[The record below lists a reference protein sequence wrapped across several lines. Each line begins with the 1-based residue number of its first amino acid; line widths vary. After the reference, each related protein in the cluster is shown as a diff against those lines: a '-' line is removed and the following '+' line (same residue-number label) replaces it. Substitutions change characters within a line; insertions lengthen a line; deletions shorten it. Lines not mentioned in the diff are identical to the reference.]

1 MRRADDPPTKGEQPM
16 KYILLISSNEQALA
30 SRGEAEVKQ
39 VVGQHMKVA
48 QDLRAAGKMVS
59 AERLRPQSEATRI
72 RMKAGQP
79 QLTDGPFAETKE
91 VIGGFYLIDC
101 ASKAEAIEWAS
112 KLPIG
117 DGFIEV
123 RPVWEM

>member
-1 MRRADDPPTKGEQPM
+1 M
-16 KYILLISSNEQALA
+16 KFMLMIHGSEQADG
-30 SRGEAEVKQ
+30 RRTEAEVKQ
-39 VVGQHMKVA
+39 IVGQHMKVA
-48 QDLRAAGKMVS
+48 QDLRAAGKMVHG
-59 AERLRPQSEATRI
+59 ERLRPQAEATRL
-72 RMKAGQP
+72 RTKAGQI

-91 VIGGFYLIDC
+91 VVGGFYLIDC

-117 DGFIEV
+117 EEGFIEV

>member
-1 MRRADDPPTKGEQPM
+1 M
-16 KYILLISSNEQALA
+16 KYILLIHGNEQALA
-30 SRGEAEVKQ
+30 SRPEAEIKQ

-48 QDLRAAGKMVS
+48 QDLRTAGQMVA
-59 AERLRPQSEATRI
+59 AERLRPQAEATRI
-72 RMKAGQP
+72 RVKAGQP

-101 ASKAEAIEWAS
+101 ASKAEAVEWAS

-117 DGFIEV
+117 EGYIEV

>member
-1 MRRADDPPTKGEQPM
+1 M
-16 KYILLISSNEQALA
+16 KFILLINGNEQAEGRR
-30 SRGEAEVKQ
+30 SEAEMKQ
-39 VVGQHMKVA
+39 VVGGHMKVA

-59 AERLRPQSEATRI
+59 AERLRPQAEATRI
-72 RMKAGQP
+72 RLKGGQP

-112 KLPIG
+112 RLPLH
-117 DGFIEV
+117 DEGFIEV

>member
-1 MRRADDPPTKGEQPM
+1 M
-16 KYILLISSNEQALA
+16 KFMLMIHGSEQADG
-30 SRGEAEVKQ
+30 RRTEAEVKQ
-39 VVGQHMKVA
+39 IVGQHMKVA
-48 QDLRAAGKMVS
+48 QDLRTAGKMVHG
-59 AERLRPQSEATRI
+59 ERLRPQAEATRL
-72 RMKAGQP
+72 RAKAGQI

-112 KLPIG
+112 KLPIREE
-117 DGFIEV
+117 GFIEV

>member
-1 MRRADDPPTKGEQPM
+1 M
-16 KYILLISSNEQALA
+16 KYILLINGNEQALA
-30 SRGEAEVKQ
+30 NRSEAEIKQ

-59 AERLRPQSEATRI
+59 AERLRPHAEATRI
-72 RMKAGQP
+72 RVKAGQP

-101 ASKAEAIEWAS
+101 ASKAEAMEWAS
-112 KLPIG
+112 KLPVG
-117 DGFIEV
+117 EGYIEV

>member
-1 MRRADDPPTKGEQPM
+1 M

-30 SRGEAEVKQ
+30 SRSEAEVKQ
-39 VVGQHMKVA
+39 VVGQHMKVG
-48 QDLRAAGKMVS
+48 QELRAAGKMVA

-112 KLPIG
+112 KFPIG
-117 DGFIEV
+117 EGFIEV

>member
-1 MRRADDPPTKGEQPM
+1 V
-16 KYILLISSNEQALA
+16 KYILLISGNEQSLA
-30 SRGEAEVKQ
+30 RRSEGEVKQ

-48 QDLRAAGKMVS
+48 QDLRTAGKMVA
-59 AERLRPQSEATRI
+59 AERLRPQAEATRI

-101 ASKAEAIEWAS
+101 ASKAEAVEWAS
-112 KLPIG
+112 KLPIYD

>member
-1 MRRADDPPTKGEQPM
+1 M
-16 KYILLISSNEQALA
+16 KYILLIHGNEQALG
-30 SRGEAEVKQ
+30 RRNDAEIKQ

-48 QDLRAAGKMVS
+48 QDLRSAGKMVAS
-59 AERLRPQSEATRI
+59 ERLRPQAEATRI
-72 RMKAGQP
+72 RLKAGQH

-101 ASKAEAIEWAS
+101 PSKAEAIEWAS
-112 KLPIG
+112 KLPIIEE
-117 DGFIEV
+117 GFIEV

>member
-1 MRRADDPPTKGEQPM
+1 M
-16 KYILLISSNEQALA
+16 KYILLIHGNEQALA
-30 SRGEAEVKQ
+30 RRSEADIKQ

-48 QDLRAAGKMVS
+48 QDLRAAGKMVAS
-59 AERLRPQSEATRI
+59 ERLRTQAEATRI
-72 RMKAGQP
+72 RVKAGQP

-101 ASKAEAIEWAS
+101 PSKEEAIQWAS
-112 KLPIG
+112 KLPIVEE
-117 DGFIEV
+117 GFIEV

>member
-1 MRRADDPPTKGEQPM
+1 M
-16 KYILLISSNEQALA
+16 KYILLIHSNEQALA
-30 SRGEAEVKQ
+30 RRSEGEIKQ
-39 VVGQHMKVA
+39 VVGQHMRVA
-48 QDLRAAGKMVS
+48 QDLRAAGKMVAS
-59 AERLRPQSEATRI
+59 ERLRPQAEATRI

-101 ASKAEAIEWAS
+101 PSKEEAIEWAT
-112 KLPIG
+112 KLPIVEE
-117 DGFIEV
+117 GFIEV

>member
-1 MRRADDPPTKGEQPM
+1 M
-16 KYILLISSNEQALA
+16 KFMLLIHGNEQ
-30 SRGEAEVKQ
+30 SEGRRTEAEMKQ
-39 VVGQHMKVA
+39 IVGTHMKVA
-48 QDLRAAGKMVS
+48 QELRAAGKMVHG
-59 AERLRPQSEATRI
+59 ERLRPQAEATRL
-72 RMKAGQP
+72 RSKAGQP
-79 QLTDGPFAETKE
+79 QLTDGPFAESKE

-112 KLPIG
+112 KLPLRE